1 MTIATFW
8 ELIAKTKLAS
18 DGDIERQIDLLAH
31 EFAAY
36 PPDEIIQ
43 ANTLLMKYHLL
54 AYTNELWAAAYIV
67 QDGCSDDM
75 FMDFRHWLIAQ
86 GETIFQAA
94 LHDPETLGDVIG
106 VPVDREVFCR
116 GQQFGGVAEDAY
128 LLRTEGLTMPL
139 RESGF
144 SPALTGNDWTDADL
158 RRMYPKLC
166 ARYWPDD

>member
-8 ELIAKTKLAS
+8 DLIAKTRLAS
-18 DGDIERQIDLLAH
+18 DGDIKRQIDLLAR
-31 EFAAY
+31 ELAAY
-36 PPDEIIQ
+36 PPEEIIQ
-43 ANTLLMKYHLL
+43 ADTLLVKYHLL

-67 QDGCSDDM
+67 QGGCSDDM

-106 VPVDREVFCR
+106 EPVDTVVFAR
-116 GQQFGGVAEDAY
+116 GQQFGGVAQDAY
-128 LLRTEGLTMPL
+128 LLRTGRPMRL

-158 RRMYPKLC
+158 PRMYPKLC
-166 ARYWPDD
+166 ARYWQDD